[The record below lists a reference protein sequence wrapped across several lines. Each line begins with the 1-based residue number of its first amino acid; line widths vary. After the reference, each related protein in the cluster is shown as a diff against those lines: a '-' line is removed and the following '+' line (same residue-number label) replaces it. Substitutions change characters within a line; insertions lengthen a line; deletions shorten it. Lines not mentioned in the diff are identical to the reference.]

1 MDTQLNEM
9 VEKWVAARHQEIPE
23 GTLLGWAVRQVAVT
37 CQGRGRRSSKSIATE
52 NVGVRVLEE
61 ARIAARALALRPPG
75 SPPPRRPRR
84 RMSRP

>member
-37 CQGRGRRSSKSIATE
+37 CQAGVDAVQNPSPPRMSESESS
-52 NVGVRVLEE
+52 EE
-61 ARIAARALALRPPG
+61 ARIAARAHHSLSVISWFDDHHEDLI
-75 SPPPRRPRR
+75 
-84 RMSRP
+84 